1 MAREHAR
8 EARKTAGSGTPAPHP
23 DTLSIP
29 DVMSI
34 GELGRLAGAKV
45 QTIRYYEQVGLMP
58 APGRTEGNQRFY
70 GRRHLERL
78 SFIRHARELGFP
90 LDDVRELLTLSDHP
104 DQSCESADQIAKAHL
119 KAVESRIDRLT
130 RLKAELQRMIKQC
143 HAGQIKSCRVI
154 EVLADHSHGHCL
166 SPDHEGEQEP
176 VLSKITPAAR
186 PGRAKAA
193 DR

>member
-1 MAREHAR
+1 MALET
-8 EARKTAGSGTPAPHP
+8 RKTNRSGPAIA
-23 DTLSIP
+23 TQLP

-58 APGRTEGNQRFY
+58 APGRTDGNQRFY
-70 GRRHLERL
+70 GKRHLERL

-104 DQSCESADQIAKAHL
+104 DQSCASADQIAKAHL
-119 KAVESRIDRLT
+119 KAVESRIERLT
-130 RLKAELQRMIKQC
+130 RLKGELQRMIRQC
-143 HAGQIKSCRVI
+143 RAGQIKSCRVI

-166 SPDHEGEQEP
+166 SPDHDGEHEP
-176 VLSKITPAAR
+176 VLAKLPAAPKR
-186 PGRAKAA
+186 AQGRKSPGRH
-193 DR
+193 